1 MEGHT
6 GTIYCILGLPDKRRI
21 MSCSGD
27 GSLRVWHLESGKQVG
42 NAWKDEGSE
51 FEGVLALALSPDGK
65 TVASGTQGGTVRLWN
80 VDTGKVVKKWTEDT
94 EIVQSV
100 GWSPDGCRVV
110 SGSYGGAV
118 RVLDVRSGET
128 IFGSIETGQGNIVWA
143 VSYSPDGKK
152 IVTGADGLQVW
163 DANTGKL
170 LKTVGITV
178 SCLVWASG
186 GRLLIVG
193 SLNMIRIFDTNTWTE
208 IAVLDGHEKL
218 VNAIS
223 LSPNERILASVSDDH
238 TARLWNLNNN
248 KLIGPPLRHECEV
261 RCVFFSGKFLATG
274 CYDHHMYTWDV
285 SAIVKQAGLNDLLS
299 DNVNVVNKSVL
310 DADATRRQATQ
321 IKGVR
326 RVPQGFFDDFSTSHG
341 PHTAHTAAP
350 RQPSSPLSWAQKF
363 MSGMLR
369 RRDGVN
375 VQLPPIVEVPLTAG
389 KPRNYHARKK
399 PSASSSQP
407 PKPPTVQQQSGGVTQ
422 NNLPSSQQPN
432 ATATTSTTPPAV
444 TGIAGAAGT
453 SHDITI
459 RQAGWRARFL
469 LWVCCVPVQ
478 NTGG

>member
-1 MEGHT
+1 
-6 GTIYCILGLPDKRRI
+6 

-94 EIVQSV
+94 EIVQSI

-128 IFGSIETGQGNIVWA
+128 IFGPIETGQGNIVWA
-143 VSYSPDGKK
+143 VSYSLDGKK

-170 LKTVGITV
+170 LKTVRITV

-238 TARLWNLNNN
+238 TARLCVRNFQA
-248 KLIGPPLRHECEV
+248 PL
-261 RCVFFSGKFLATG
+261 
-274 CYDHHMYTWDV
+274 
-285 SAIVKQAGLNDLLS
+285 
-299 DNVNVVNKSVL
+299 
-310 DADATRRQATQ
+310 
-321 IKGVR
+321 
-326 RVPQGFFDDFSTSHG
+326 
-341 PHTAHTAAP
+341 
-350 RQPSSPLSWAQKF
+350 
-363 MSGMLR
+363 
-369 RRDGVN
+369 
-375 VQLPPIVEVPLTAG
+375 
-389 KPRNYHARKK
+389 
-399 PSASSSQP
+399 
-407 PKPPTVQQQSGGVTQ
+407 
-422 NNLPSSQQPN
+422 
-432 ATATTSTTPPAV
+432 
-444 TGIAGAAGT
+444 
-453 SHDITI
+453 
-459 RQAGWRARFL
+459 
-469 LWVCCVPVQ
+469 
-478 NTGG
+478 